1 MGIPWNEIADK
12 EAKAALEIVF
22 LTTEKY
28 PPQDLISWIK
38 TEDKKTRKVEKKEF
52 DWNKDK
58 KKINR
63 RDQVVIFKL
72 RTGYNMANHG
82 YIINKQDNNEC
93 NSFL

>member
-38 TEDKKTRKVEKKEF
+38 TEDKKTRKKGS
-52 DWNKDK
+52 
-58 KKINR
+58 KIAKTN
-63 RDQVVIFKL
+63 
-72 RTGYNMANHG
+72 
-82 YIINKQDNNEC
+82 
-93 NSFL
+93 